1 MESIFSTF
9 TSSLDDALQA
19 VAANMTFQ
27 LGGQV
32 GPFLALVIALTL
44 AFYLLKMAV
53 GRVFD
58 IVGLIYFVW
67 RSAVIFSLATG
78 GLVWTGYAYPFL
90 SQFGERVGLLVFSR
104 FSDASWTKEA
114 GFNTL
119 LADYYGNV
127 IEASEQLRG
136 QIDPGTVLSFAE
148 FIGGVAGI
156 VTIFFAMVMIAVAF
170 AILSITKIMLF
181 LFLALSPLFIMWA
194 YLGATK
200 SIFEGWMQ
208 GLVRLIIVQ
217 VLVFAALGLFISV
230 SENLLDSAAVA
241 IEGLSSAIE
250 QDRFLLSQM
259 WQLTFISV
267 LGTIMLFAIPT
278 VSTAMAGGAVSVGA
292 STVAFASGTMIA
304 NAQRAAMRGT
314 HGAHVGAKALV
325 SGGGAGGAVGQAGS
339 ARASAAAAA
348 SHGGARERARQLINR
363 LKS

>member
-9 TSSLDDALQA
+9 TESLDDALQA

-58 IVGLIYFVW
+58 IVGLVYFVW
-67 RSAVIFSLATG
+67 RSAAVFSMATG

-90 SQFGERVGLLVFSR
+90 SQFGERIGLLVFSR
-104 FSDASWTKEA
+104 FSSASWNRTD
-114 GFNTL
+114 GFNAL

-127 IEASEQLRG
+127 IEASEQLRS

-156 VTIFFAMVMIAVAF
+156 VTVFFAMVMIAVAF
-170 AILSITKIMLF
+170 AILSVTKIMLF

-208 GLVRLIIVQ
+208 GLVRLIIIQ
-217 VLVFAALGLFISV
+217 VLVFAALGLFVSV
-230 SENLLDSAAVA
+230 SENLLDS
-241 IEGLSSAIE
+241 SAIE
-250 QDRFLLSQM
+250 IESLASAAERDRFLLSQM

-267 LGTIMLFAIPT
+267 LGTFMLFAVPT
-278 VSTAMAGGAVSVGA
+278 VSAAMAGGAISVGA

-304 NAQRAAMRGT
+304 NARNAALGSARGGLI
-314 HGAHVGAKALV
+314 GAQALFT
-325 SGGGAGGAVGQAGS
+325 GGGAGGAVGQAGS
-339 ARASAAAAA
+339 ARAAAAAA
-348 SHGGARERARQLINR
+348 GRDTARERARRLVSR
-363 LKS
+363 LKA

>member
-1 MESIFSTF
+1 MESIFATF
-9 TSSLDDALQA
+9 TESLDDALQA

-58 IVGLIYFVW
+58 IVGLVYFVW
-67 RSAVIFSLATG
+67 RSAVVFSLATG

-104 FSDASWTKEA
+104 FSSADWTKED
-114 GFNTL
+114 GFNVL
-119 LADYYGNV
+119 LGEYYDNV
-127 IEASEQLRG
+127 IDASEALRD
-136 QIDPGTVLSFAE
+136 QIDPGTILSFAE

-156 VTIFFAMVMIAVAF
+156 VTVFFAMVMIAVAF

-181 LFLALSPLFIMWA
+181 LFLALSPLFIMWV

-230 SENLLDSAAVA
+230 SENLLDTAKATIATLSGAA
-241 IEGLSSAIE
+241 ER
-250 QDRFLLSQM
+250 DRFLLSQM

-267 LGTIMLFAIPT
+267 LGTIMLFSIPT
-278 VSTAMAGGAVSVGA
+278 VSAAMAGGAISVGA
-292 STVAFASGTMIA
+292 STVAFASGAMIA
-304 NAQRAAMRGT
+304 NARSAALGGTRG
-314 HGAHVGAKALV
+314 AVVGAKALL

-339 ARASAAAAA
+339 ARAAAAAA
-348 SHGGARERARQLINR
+348 GRDSPRERARQLVSR
-363 LKS
+363 LKT